1 MDNHIHGPGCGCQD
15 YAYADE
21 SDDLYPNIDT
31 QNIITLNES
40 LKDSGKSIFYELKD
54 KYTK

>member
-31 QNIITLNES
+31 
-40 LKDSGKSIFYELKD
+40 
-54 KYTK
+54 